1 MTTLLDLI
9 TKEDSLVKE
18 RDKISDKYCSL
29 LHDIDDTEQ
38 YPNCYCKSKEEITH
52 MKEEATSLDERAK
65 EIYEELKRTRR
76 SIRVYIGTWFL
87 ND

>member
-9 TKEDSLVKE
+9 TKEDSLIKE

-29 LHDIDDTEQ
+29 LHDIDDAEQ
-38 YPNCYCKSKEEITH
+38 YPTIYCRLKEELEN
-52 MKEEATSLDERAK
+52 MKKEAASLDERREK
-65 EIYEELKRTRR
+65 IENELKRTRR